1 MPPAAA
7 PTSDPDI
14 GDSRSIDSMSI
25 AVSIDKL
32 REEVAR
38 FGPTPYLLTV
48 SEDARAHAVAVTVEW
63 QGDDLVMGIGG
74 RSSRNAQVHP
84 DVSLLWPPFEPGG
97 YSLISDGVARDLGD
111 ERMAFSPT
119 KAVLHRPA
127 SGQPASAPE
136 GDCSSDCVPLRVT

>member
-1 MPPAAA
+1 
-7 PTSDPDI
+7 
-14 GDSRSIDSMSI
+14 
-25 AVSIDKL
+25 
-32 REEVAR
+32 
-38 FGPTPYLLTV
+38 
-48 SEDARAHAVAVTVEW
+48 
-63 QGDDLVMGIGG
+63 MGIGG

-127 SGQPASAPE
+127 AGQRGERARGRLQLRLRAAPRH
-136 GDCSSDCVPLRVT
+136 LIAVT

>member
-1 MPPAAA
+1 V
-7 PTSDPDI
+7 
-14 GDSRSIDSMSI
+14 SI

-32 REEVAR
+32 RDEVAK

-48 SEDARAHAVAVTVEW
+48 SDDAHAHATAVTVEW
-63 QGDDLVMGIGG
+63 QGDELVMGVGA
-74 RSSRNAQVHP
+74 RSSRNAATHP

-127 SGQPASAPE
+127 PGQQASAPE